1 MVLQRGVLSIGPH
14 SHHEA
19 EGLQRVASA
28 LLCVVLFP
36 SRHGAYLVDLH
47 FDPFTNKVPSMVAY
61 SGNACALMGTVQ
73 WDIDAHSLKPTAIRL
88 PESTPVL
95 RA

>member
-1 MVLQRGVLSIGPH
+1 M
-14 SHHEA
+14 
-19 EGLQRVASA
+19 ASA

-47 FDPFTNKVPSMVAY
+47 SDPFTNQVPSMVTPPSH

-73 WDIDAHSLKPTAIRL
+73 WDIDGLLLTSIRI
-88 PESTPVL
+88 V
-95 RA
+95 